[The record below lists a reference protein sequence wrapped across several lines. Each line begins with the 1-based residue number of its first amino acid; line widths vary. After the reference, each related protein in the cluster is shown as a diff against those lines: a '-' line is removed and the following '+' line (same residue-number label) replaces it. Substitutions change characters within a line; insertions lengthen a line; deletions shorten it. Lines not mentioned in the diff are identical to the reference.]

1 MKCPY
6 CSADHDHVVD
16 SRSMAEGASIRRRR
30 ECQECGKR
38 FTTYEHLD
46 EIPMQIIKRDGARES
61 FDREKIARSLRIAC
75 RKRPIGEEKIQE
87 LTGAVE
93 QKVIGEPEKEITSA
107 KVGELV
113 MEELRQVDQVAY
125 VRFASVYRSFKDVT
139 EFMEALSSLL
149 SSEKGSKKK
158 GSGKKTKE
166 KDSE

>member
-1 MKCPY
+1 MT
-6 CSADHDHVVD
+6 
-16 SRSMAEGASIRRRR
+16 EGTAIRRRR

-46 EIPMQIIKRDGARES
+46 EIPMQIIKRDGTREN

-75 RKRPIGEEKIQE
+75 RKRPIGEDKIQE

-93 QKVIGEPEKEITSA
+93 QKFLGEGEKEISST

-125 VRFASVYRSFKDVT
+125 VRFASVYRSFNDVT
-139 EFMEALSSLL
+139 EFMEALSTLL
-149 SSEKGSKKK
+149 ATEKKSKKPK
-158 GSGKKTKE
+158 NPKKK
-166 KDSE
+166 KDKSPPK

>member
-1 MKCPY
+1 
-6 CSADHDHVVD
+6 
-16 SRSMAEGASIRRRR
+16 MAEGTAIRRRR

-46 EIPMQIIKRDGARES
+46 EIPMQIIKRDGTREA

-75 RKRPIGEEKIQE
+75 RKRPISEDKIQE
-87 LTGAVE
+87 VTGAVE
-93 QKVIGEPEKEITSA
+93 RKVLSEPEKEIASA

-113 MEELRQVDQVAY
+113 MEELRQTDQVAY

-149 SSEKGSKKK
+149 SPERKPKKEKPSKKK
-158 GSGKKTKE
+158 KSSSK
-166 KDSE
+166 

>member
-1 MKCPY
+1 
-6 CSADHDHVVD
+6 
-16 SRSMAEGASIRRRR
+16 MAEGTAIRRRR

-46 EIPMQIIKRDGARES
+46 EIPMQIIKRDGTREA

-75 RKRPIGEEKIQE
+75 RKRPISEDKIQE
-87 LTGAVE
+87 VTGAVE
-93 QKVIGEPEKEITSA
+93 RKVLSEPEKEIASA

-113 MEELRQVDQVAY
+113 MEELRQTDQVAY

-149 SSEKGSKKK
+149 SPERKPKKEKPSKKKK
-158 GSGKKTKE
+158 GSSK
-166 KDSE
+166 